1 MMSVLFIISDARIK
15 RGVSTSWDKK
25 GEIIDE
31 PKVGQQKF
39 ALIKVQHCSL
49 SVGLSMRVAVNSRT
63 RFPYKMRYY
72 SVP

>member
-15 RGVSTSWDKK
+15 HGRSTSWDKR

-39 ALIKVQHCSL
+39 ALIKVQH
-49 SVGLSMRVAVNSRT
+49 
-63 RFPYKMRYY
+63 
-72 SVP
+72 